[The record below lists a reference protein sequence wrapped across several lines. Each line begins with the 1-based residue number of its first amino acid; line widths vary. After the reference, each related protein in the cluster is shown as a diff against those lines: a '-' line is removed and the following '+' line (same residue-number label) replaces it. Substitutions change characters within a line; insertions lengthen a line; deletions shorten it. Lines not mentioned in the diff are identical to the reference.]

1 MRHQSPARFLAPLAL
16 LAAIGAVY
24 LVVHNADVGG
34 GGKTATTSAQPAA
47 KRGANAHGKK
57 SKSADRKAAKGPK
70 TYVVKSGDTLTLIAS
85 RTGVSTDQI
94 TELNPNL
101 DPQGLQ
107 PGQKIKLRP

>member
-24 LVVHNADVGG
+24 LLVHNADLGG
-34 GGKTATTSAQPAA
+34 GSKTATTSSQPAT
-47 KRGANAHGKK
+47 KKGGNGQGKS
-57 SKSADRKAAKGPK
+57 SKAADRKAAKGPK
-70 TYVVKSGDTLTLIAS
+70 SYTVKPGDTLTQIAS